1 MLNIFEVNRAWH
13 HTTYSAPSYVLP
25 FPYSPNALPSSS
37 FSPPFISA
45 NSHLHSM
52 YANPDVWCCLLSGQA
67 SSGSHLVDSEP
78 IEEGSVIGCHINS
91 NDGTVTFYRN
101 DEYLLHF
108 SNLNEHQAMRPTQ
121 GSEPEDPSQALRRG
135 VRPFVCLET
144 GGDSI
149 YFVGSKTEETVVTF
163 PESDPQ
169 CRSSFS
175 GRVVNGNFDGLCE
188 MHMWGQDGR
197 WVGHYKDGIKE
208 GTHLWVIPV
217 PPPALSLNAD
227 DQKTPSTTSA
237 AEDFIPDRSPGSVPD
252 SSIPPC
258 DDSPKRVRESPSQSP
273 SEVDAA
279 NDSSAIGD
287 GPALLHS
294 TASST
299 TLPAPAPSPSP
310 APAPLPEVFT
320 VISKFEV
327 YEHGLYVRDLTALEI
342 ESDTVVLECRKS
354 IEEEKEKILLERTA
368 VSTGAAPTQAVA
380 DKKKKSSRSR
390 VEKAKQKSGFVDL

>member
-1 MLNIFEVNRAWH
+1 
-13 HTTYSAPSYVLP
+13 
-25 FPYSPNALPSSS
+25 
-37 FSPPFISA
+37 
-45 NSHLHSM
+45 M

-108 SNLNEHQAMRPTQ
+108 SNLNEHQAMRPYQ
-121 GSEPEDPSQALRRG
+121 GAEPEDPSQALRRG

-197 WVGHYKDGIKE
+197 WVGHYKDGVKE
-208 GTHLWVIPV
+208 GTHLWVTPV
-217 PPPALSLNAD
+217 PPAPAPNAD
-227 DQKTPSTTSA
+227 DQKSPTTSKA
-237 AEDFIPDRSPGSVPD
+237 DDFIPDRSPGSVPLEKEEEEEEGGAGG
-252 SSIPPC
+252 
-258 DDSPKRVRESPSQSP
+258 SPKRVKERESRSPSQSAA
-273 SEVDAA
+273 DAA
-279 NDSSAIGD
+279 ISSPTAPAAVSSITPNTPL
-287 GPALLHS
+287 PAL
-294 TASST
+294 T
-299 TLPAPAPSPSP
+299 PAPALTPSPP
-310 APAPLPEVFT
+310 QEVFT

-327 YEHGLYVRDLTALEI
+327 YEHGVYVRDLTALEI
-342 ESDTVVLECRKS
+342 ETDPVVLECRKS
-354 IEEEKEKILLERTA
+354 IDEEKEKILLERTA
-368 VSTGAAPTQAVA
+368 VSTGAAPTQPPA

-390 VEKAKQKSGFVDL
+390 VEKAKQKLGYVNPSNALHLLCP

>member
-1 MLNIFEVNRAWH
+1 
-13 HTTYSAPSYVLP
+13 
-25 FPYSPNALPSSS
+25 
-37 FSPPFISA
+37 
-45 NSHLHSM
+45 M

-91 NDGTVTFYRN
+91 NEGTVTFYRN

-108 SNLNEHQAMRPTQ
+108 SNLNEHPAMRPHQ
-121 GSEPEDPSQALRRG
+121 GVESEDPSQALRRG

-197 WVGHYKDGIKE
+197 WVGHYKDGSKE
-208 GTHLWVIPV
+208 GTHLWVTPVV
-217 PPPALSLNAD
+217 PPAPSPTAD
-227 DQKTPSTTSA
+227 DQKVPHTTS
-237 AEDFIPDRSPGSVPD
+237 EDFISDGGPGSALD
-252 SSIPPC
+252 SSVSQGER
-258 DDSPKRVRESPSQSP
+258 SPKRVTESRSSRQSA
-273 SEVDAA
+273 VDAA
-279 NDSSAIGD
+279 SGSSLAA
-287 GPALLHS
+287 PAVATS
-294 TASST
+294 NTAST
-299 TLPAPAPSPSP
+299 PSP
-310 APAPLPEVFT
+310 ALTPTPPLLEVFT

-327 YEHGLYVRDLTALEI
+327 YERGVYVRDLTPLEI
-342 ESDTVVLECRKS
+342 ETDPVVQECRKS
-354 IEEEKEKILLERTA
+354 IEEEREKILLERTA
-368 VSTGAAPTQAVA
+368 VSTGAAPTQPAA

-390 VEKAKQKSGFVDL
+390 VEKAKKSGYVFVDLLTVRLCASNCSPSINLSISLRIL